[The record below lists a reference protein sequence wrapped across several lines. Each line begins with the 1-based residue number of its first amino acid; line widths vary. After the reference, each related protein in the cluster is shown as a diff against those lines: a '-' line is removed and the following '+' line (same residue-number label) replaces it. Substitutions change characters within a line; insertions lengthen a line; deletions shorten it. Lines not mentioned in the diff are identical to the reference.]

1 MMKGERNAR
10 SVQRSLACAF
20 GALYFSLGI
29 YMPFFSLWL
38 IARGLDPDEIGVALA
53 VPLVTRLVATPVL
66 GLLSD
71 RLGRPK
77 AILVGLALASS
88 TMMAALAFC
97 SGTFAIYVVLGIT
110 AMAWNPSFA
119 LLDAYT
125 TRQARRGVVDYG
137 RSRLWGSAAFVC
149 ANLLGGVLVAQ
160 AGASVVVLLMIA
172 GQVALFFGTL
182 ALPELKRPP
191 ETAALNL
198 PAMRVPPVL
207 VAGIAAAALVQASH
221 ATLYAFGSLH
231 WAATGISLSVIGALW
246 AIGVV
251 AEIVFFRFGTRAV
264 ARLGPLNLIAL
275 GGLAAV
281 IRFSCYAYS
290 LPLPALVVL
299 QLLHGATFGA
309 TYLGMVELV
318 ARTTPEHR
326 AAGAQSIAAWTVSL
340 ALSGASAAAGAFWTE
355 YGAQC
360 FFASAALGGLGG
372 ILALGT
378 RWLQPQ
384 SAGSGGKA
392 RAPS

>member
-1 MMKGERNAR
+1 MTRGEGDAR
-10 SVQRSLACAF
+10 PVGLTLACAF

-38 IARGLDPDEIGVALA
+38 IARGLDPDEIGMALA
-53 VPLVTRLVATPVL
+53 VPLVTRLIATPVL

-77 AILVGLALASS
+77 AILMWLALASS
-88 TMMAALAFC
+88 LMMGALAF
-97 SGTFAIYVVLGIT
+97 SHGAFAIYVVLGIT
-110 AMAWNPSFA
+110 AMAWNPSFS

-125 TRQARRGVVDYG
+125 TRQARRGAVDYG

-149 ANLLGGVLVAQ
+149 ANLLGGLLVAQ
-160 AGASVVVLLMIA
+160 AGAGIVVVLMIA
-172 GQVALFFGTL
+172 GQVALFAGTL

-191 ETAALNL
+191 EVTALGL
-198 PAMRVPPVL
+198 SRLRVPPVL
-207 VAGIAAAALVQASH
+207 IAGIAAAALVQASH

-231 WAATGISLSVIGALW
+231 WAATGISLTVIGALW
-246 AIGVV
+246 AIGVG

-264 ARLGPLNLIAL
+264 SRLGPLNLIAL

-281 IRFSCYAYS
+281 IRFASYAYDP
-290 LPLPALVVL
+290 PLSVLVVL

-326 AAGAQSIAAWTVSL
+326 AAGTQSIAAWSVSL
-340 ALSGASAAAGAFWTE
+340 TLSGASAAAGAFWTE
-355 YGAQC
+355 YGALC
-360 FFASAALGGLGG
+360 FLASAVVGGLGG
-372 ILALGT
+372 VLALGT
-378 RWLQPQ
+378 LWLQPQ
-384 SAGSGGKA
+384 SAGAGGKA